1 MEGFVFSG
9 QMVPGMGRNASL
21 TATNRYTGKK
31 FGESNF
37 SGGDAGLQYR
47 FWNPAENNYSSAD
60 IDDDKE
66 ASSEE
71 ANFMEHIFKCKDKCK
86 SDLGGYSTMRDCV
99 RACKSNKG
107 KVETITPVQPV
118 VKVIES
124 SYDPTE
130 LPKSKVG
137 VGSNKSLWI
146 VIVLLV
152 AIIIGLLIYFKTK
165 NKSGVISE

>member
-9 QMVPGMGRNASL
+9 QMVPGMGRNASF

-31 FGESNF
+31 LGESNF

-47 FWNPAENNYSSAD
+47 FWNPAENNYSSSD
-60 IDDDKE
+60 IEDDKE

-71 ANFMEHIFKCKDKCK
+71 ANFMEHIFKCKNKCK

-99 RACKSNKG
+99 RACKSNNG
-107 KVETITPVQPV
+107 KVETPPTQPIV
-118 VKVIES
+118 RIVESS
-124 SYDPTE
+124 SYDDSSDKAKTT
-130 LPKSKVG
+130 
-137 VGSNKSLWI
+137 SNKTLWI
-146 VIVLLV
+146 VITLLA

-165 NKSGVISE
+165 NKSESISE

>member
-9 QMVPGMGRNASL
+9 QMVPGMGRNASF

-31 FGESNF
+31 LGESNF

-47 FWNPAENNYSSAD
+47 FWNPAENNYSSSD
-60 IDDDKE
+60 IEDDKE

-71 ANFMEHIFKCKDKCK
+71 ANFMEHIFKCKNKCK

-107 KVETITPVQPV
+107 KVETPPAQPV
-118 VKVIES
+118 VRIVES
-124 SYDPTE
+124 SSYNESSDNKEKTT
-130 LPKSKVG
+130 
-137 VGSNKSLWI
+137 SNKTLWI
-146 VIVLLV
+146 IITLLA

-165 NKSGVISE
+165 NKSESISE

>member
-9 QMVPGMGRNASL
+9 QMVPGMGRNASF

-31 FGESNF
+31 LGESNF

-60 IDDDKE
+60 IEDDKE

-107 KVETITPVQPV
+107 KVETTIVKPV
-118 VKVIES
+118 ES
-124 SYDPTE
+124 SYVPLYPE
-130 LPKSKVG
+130 VKEIKEG
-137 VGSNKSLWI
+137 VRPNRTLWI
-146 VIVLLV
+146 VIILLI
-152 AIIIGLLIYFKTK
+152 AFIIGLLIYFKTK
-165 NKSGVISE
+165 NKSEAISE

>member
-9 QMVPGMGRNASL
+9 QMVPGMGRNASF

-31 FGESNF
+31 LGESNF

-71 ANFMEHIFKCKDKCK
+71 ANFMEHIFKCKNKCK

-107 KVETITPVQPV
+107 KVETTIKP
-118 VKVIES
+118 IES
-124 SYDPTE
+124 SAYVVTEPTKDDVKE
-130 LPKSKVG
+130 GIRP
-137 VGSNKSLWI
+137 NKTLWI
-146 VIVLLV
+146 VIILLV

-165 NKSGVISE
+165 NKSESISE

>member
-9 QMVPGMGRNASL
+9 QMVPGMGRNASF

-31 FGESNF
+31 LGESNF

-71 ANFMEHIFKCKDKCK
+71 ANFMEHIFKCKNKCK

-107 KVETITPVQPV
+107 KVETTIKPI
-118 VKVIES
+118 IES
-124 SYDPTE
+124 SAYVVTEPTKDDVKE
-130 LPKSKVG
+130 G
-137 VGSNKSLWI
+137 VRPNKTLWI

-165 NKSGVISE
+165 NKSESISE